1 MGCKCRNQPIN
12 VPENTEWGPVF
23 WTLLHALGERAGS
36 APLPGLQG
44 DEKRAWKIILTT
56 LHKSLACETCRTHL
70 NAYILAHPVNIPD
83 TYADFGKYVR
93 MYLYNLH
100 EAVNSRLKKAPF
112 DITNLSAMY
121 KVVNIRKTFDILDV
135 IIKRSIQA
143 TAVPILS
150 WTAWCTQVRT
160 LMGMY
165 S

>member
-23 WTLLHALGERAGS
+23 WTLLHALAERNGS

-44 DEKRAWKIILTT
+44 DEKRAWKIVLTT

-70 NAYILAHPVNIPD
+70 TAYISTNPVNIPD
-83 TYADFGKYVR
+83 NYSEFNNYVR
-93 MYLYNLH
+93 VYLYKLH
-100 EAVNSRLKKAPF
+100 EHVNRRLKKPSF
-112 DITNLSAMY
+112 DFANLSSMY
-121 KVVNIRKTFDILDV
+121 KVVNLKKTFDILDI

-150 WTAWCTQVRT
+150 WNSWCTQVRT
-160 LMGMY
+160 LIGMY
-165 S
+165 N

>member
-1 MGCKCRNQPIN
+1 MGCKCQNKPAN
-12 VPENTEWGPVF
+12 VPANVEWGPVF
-23 WTLLHALGERAGS
+23 WTLLHGLAERAGS
-36 APLPGLQG
+36 VPMPGLQG
-44 DEKRAWKIILTT
+44 DEQRAWKIILNT
-56 LHKSLACETCRTHL
+56 LPKSLACEDCRLHL
-70 NAYILAHPVNIPD
+70 TGYITNNPVNIPD
-83 TYADFGKYVR
+83 KYSDFSGYVR

-100 EAVNSRLKKAPF
+100 ETVNRRLKKEPF
-112 DITNLSAMY
+112 NIDNLNAMY
-121 KVVNIRKTFDILDV
+121 RVVNIRKTFDILNI